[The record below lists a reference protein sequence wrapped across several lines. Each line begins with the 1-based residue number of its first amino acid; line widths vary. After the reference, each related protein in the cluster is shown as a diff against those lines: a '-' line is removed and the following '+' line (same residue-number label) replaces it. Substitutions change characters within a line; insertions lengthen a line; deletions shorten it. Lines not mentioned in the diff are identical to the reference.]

1 MNIKK
6 ISLVGSGFKGAQVTY
21 LRQEEKNGRP
31 FVNEVIEKRKHP
43 IHLSLE
49 TMFKDLR
56 FYLVDIA
63 QLLRGDEDKMTK
75 DYVIQETEVVGIEF
89 DSESFIISGEKQV
102 FLDKKIKLKTCKVTE
117 VDNYEHFETIQKLIE
132 SIVEE
137 TKEYLAGTK
146 KVDDIEVAVRW
157 IQSGKSKE
165 ITEETLKGWTPEQLK
180 EFATNLLENS
190 FGSVVM
196 HNADLNVS
204 TVDVSAA
211 NEIILAAQTDETII
225 EEATIIEQSE
235 EVEISNDEEVF
246 IPIPIKKDKAEKM
259 AKAKAIIGNT
269 AVNLNEAKGI
279 PVTETVIKPAF

>member
-6 ISLVGSGFKGAQVTY
+6 IQLVGSGFKGCSVTY

-63 QLLRGDEDKMTK
+63 GLLRGDEDKMTK
-75 DYVIQETEVVGIEF
+75 DYTIQETEVVSIDF
-89 DSESFIISGEKQV
+89 DSESFTIGGEKQV
-102 FLDKKIKLKTCKVTE
+102 FLNKKIKLKTCKVDSI
-117 VDNYEHFETIQKLIE
+117 DNYEHFETVQKLIQ

-157 IQSGKSKE
+157 VQSGKAKG
-165 ITEETLKGWTPEQLK
+165 ITEDTLKDYTPEQLL
-180 EFATNLLENS
+180 EFSKRLIENQFGGIVLLAED
-190 FGSVVM
+190 M
-196 HNADLNVS
+196 NVGEI
-204 TVDVSAA
+204 DVSEA
-211 NEIILAAQTDETII
+211 NAEIQKAEEESILISET
-225 EEATIIEQSE
+225 EDVS
-235 EVEISNDEEVF
+235 EVEVLNNEDVF
-246 IPIPIKKDKAEKM
+246 IPIPIKADKKVKKELA
-259 AKAKAIIGNT
+259 AKIMGNT
-269 AVNLNEAKGI
+269 LVQEDVQKEEI
-279 PVTETVIKPAF
+279 IKPAF